1 MRAAWKPGVAAASR
15 IDTLQ
20 QTCCWPVTLVDLLG
34 LQINTAFFPLFFVL
48 LNNVKLISMSGWEQ
62 WFQMCWALFREFDDN
77 EWVKIRNGCPTV
89 CQIMSNIGYL
99 FTSLVLSFQ
108 TECCTFMLSGP

>member
-48 LNNVKLISMSGWEQ
+48 LNNVKLISMFGSVDKDVILVTLAGS
-62 WFQMCWALFREFDDN
+62 
-77 EWVKIRNGCPTV
+77 NGFKCV
-89 CQIMSNIGYL
+89 GHCSESLMIMNGLKLGMAAQLYAK
-99 FTSLVLSFQ
+99 
-108 TECCTFMLSGP
+108 